1 MSLLPT
7 VEQDHPCGR
16 QLLHCACIVL
26 RAVILQ
32 PWLLLSSPQP
42 ASFVQIDPSWN
53 GFAYVCDG
61 SGTIGGTKGKREQAM
76 VLGSGDHVTASTT
89 DASFRFLLVAGKPI
103 GEPIVQHGP
112 FVMNTQGRL
121 SSLSSF
127 IVMQCGGIAV
137 QTQTSCLIECCGA
150 ADEIHQAFMDYQS
163 GKLQNPDD
171 NVWEA

>member
-1 MSLLPT
+1 M
-7 VEQDHPCGR
+7 
-16 QLLHCACIVL
+16 
-26 RAVILQ
+26 
-32 PWLLLSSPQP
+32 
-42 ASFVQIDPSWN
+42 QIDPSWN

-76 VLGSGDHVTASTT
+76 VLGPGDQVTASTT

-112 FVMNTQGRL
+112 FVMNTQGR
-121 SSLSSF
+121 SSSGYSF
-127 IVMQCGGIAV
+127 VILHHCGIAV
-137 QTQTSCLIECCGA
+137 QTQMSCLIECCGA
-150 ADEIHQAFMDYQS
+150 ADEIYQAFMDYQS